1 MKTIPPICNEP
12 ETGPKYW
19 RSLEQLADQPDF
31 RQWMER
37 EFPAGASIAPDG
49 ETRRDWMKLMSAS
62 FLLAG
67 LGGMATG
74 CRRPE
79 EELTPFAKQP
89 EGFIHGKAQHF
100 ATSMPV
106 RGSAIPLTVKSSDGR
121 PTKIE
126 GNSLFPG
133 GNGGTDS
140 FAQAAILNLYDP
152 DRAHR
157 HTKGGNDA
165 RIEAVRDALA
175 AVAKAAAGNQGEGL
189 AFLAERS
196 SSPSRARL
204 QKLIAEK
211 YPKSS
216 WHAYEPVDFSG
227 ADAAYSQACGS
238 PVHAVVH
245 LEKAR
250 RILSL
255 DADFIGSEQD
265 AHRNIR
271 GFALGRKS
279 ADDGMNRLYVVESMM
294 SLTGG
299 NADHRLRVKP
309 SEVVQ
314 VAAAVA
320 AELGV
325 PGVASTSGAHS
336 AWAGT
341 VAKDLKEA
349 GKAAVVVAGYS
360 QPPAV
365 HALAAAINAALGAIG
380 TTVSLVQPT
389 EPAAQGIS
397 ELAGALQAGKVST
410 LVVLGGNPAYNAPA
424 DLQFET
430 VARKAGTVIRL
441 GYYEDETAALATWHL
456 AGAHFLESWG
466 DARTADGTVVPVQPL
481 VEPLFGGLTEL
492 EVLARI
498 LGEAKT
504 SPYDIVR
511 ETLKGLGVADDAAW
525 KRFLHDGFLDGSA
538 AGAVAATVN
547 PSVAATVLAAHKPA
561 QGEFEVVLHRD
572 ASVDDGRFANNGWL
586 QEMPDPITKVTW
598 DNVVMVSQKTA
609 KALGLPTKR
618 SGKVPE
624 NLSPAEAA
632 DAKDGQYDQP
642 VVKITVGGRSV
653 EGPVWVQPGLA
664 DGTVAL
670 GLGYGRRV
678 VGRVGRGVGFNA
690 YALLQSASG
699 LISAGKVEKVFRK
712 HRLAV
717 TQEHGLMEG
726 RPVIREAHLDQFKA
740 HPEFARN
747 MDLDAH
753 LPHYVPYKKG
763 TDGRNAEKRPQNIYE
778 HPYDQNPETA
788 SKIHQWGMVIDLQ
801 TCVGCSACVIACQSE
816 NNIPIVGKDQ
826 VARGREMLWM
836 RIDRYYSHNPDA
848 DVNAELAAED
858 PQMAVQPMFCQHC
871 EAAPCESVCP
881 VNATVHDEE
890 GINAMA
896 YNRCIGTRYC
906 ANNCPYKVRRFN
918 WFDFNKRETDYGAA
932 QDQHLV
938 NTGNLYKGPLGVNRN
953 TEPEWEI
960 IKLVKNPDVTVRM
973 RGVMEKCTLCVQRIQ
988 QGKIA
993 QKVKAGNSGD
1003 VAVPDGAIKT
1013 ACQQACPADAIVFGN
1028 MLDARSEVVKA
1039 KASPRNYSVLGFLDT
1054 RPRVTYLARIR
1065 NPNPAILALEKRK
1078 TPDSQRDY
1086 ERFRHETPFQGHSHG
1101 HDASHPSAAAAGK
1114 GAI

>member
-1 MKTIPPICNEP
+1 
-12 ETGPKYW
+12 
-19 RSLEQLADQPDF
+19 LA
-31 RQWMER
+31 EV
-37 EFPAGASIAPDG
+37 
-49 ETRRDWMKLMSAS
+49 
-62 FLLAG
+62 
-67 LGGMATG
+67 
-74 CRRPE
+74 
-79 EELTPFAKQP
+79 AK
-89 EGFIHGKAQHF
+89 
-100 ATSMPV
+100 S
-106 RGSAIPLTVKSSDGR
+106 
-121 PTKIE
+121 
-126 GNSLFPG
+126 
-133 GNGGTDS
+133 
-140 FAQAAILNLYDP
+140 
-152 DRAHR
+152 
-157 HTKGGNDA
+157 
-165 RIEAVRDALA
+165 ALA
-175 AVAKAAAGNQGEGL
+175 KHGEGL
-189 AFLAERS
+189 AFLVERS

-204 QKLIAEK
+204 QKLISEK
-211 YPKSS
+211 YPKST
-216 WHAYEPVDFSG
+216 WHAYESVDFTA
-227 ADAAYSQACGS
+227 ADAAYSQACGT
-238 PVHAVVH
+238 PVHALVH

-255 DADFIGSEQD
+255 DCDFIGSEQD

-309 SEVVQ
+309 SEVLK

-325 PGVASTSGAHS
+325 SGVASPSGAFS
-336 AWAGT
+336 AWAAA
-341 VAKDLKEA
+341 VAKDLKDA
-349 GKAAVVVAGYS
+349 GKGAVVVAGYS

-365 HALAAAINAALGAIG
+365 HALAAAINSVLGAVG
-380 TTVSLVQPT
+380 STVTLVQPT
-389 EPAAQGIS
+389 EPVALGIQ
-397 ELAGALQAGKVST
+397 ELTASLSAGKVST
-410 LVVLGGNPAYNAPA
+410 LVILGGNPAYNAPV
-424 DLQFET
+424 DLQFEA
-430 VARKAGTVIRL
+430 VAKKAGTVIRL

-456 AGAHFLESWG
+456 AGTHFLESWG

-492 EVLARI
+492 EVLARL
-498 LGEAKT
+498 LGESKV

-511 ETLKGLGVADDAAW
+511 ETLKGLGATDDAAW
-525 KRFLHDGFLDGSA
+525 KRFLHDGFLTDSASA
-538 AGAVAATVN
+538 AVSASVNASAAA
-547 PSVAATVLAAHKPA
+547 SVLAAHKPFS
-561 QGEFEVVLHRD
+561 GDIEVVLHRD
-572 ASVDDGRFANNGWL
+572 GSVDDGRFANNGWL
-586 QEMPDPITKVTW
+586 QEMPDSITKVTW
-598 DNVVMVSQKTA
+598 DNVVMMSQKTA
-609 KALGLPTKR
+609 KSLGLPTKR
-618 SGKVPE
+618 SGKIPDD
-624 NLSPAEAA
+624 LSPAEAA

-642 VVKITVGGRSV
+642 VVKITVGGHSV
-653 EGPVWVQPGLA
+653 EGPVWIQPGLA

-670 GLGYGRRV
+670 ALGYGRRV
-678 VGRVGRGVGFNA
+678 VGRVGRGVGFDA
-690 YALLQSASG
+690 YGLFQSTSRH
-699 LISAGKVEKVFRK
+699 LTAGKVERVFRK

-726 RPVIREAHLDQFKA
+726 RPVIREAHLEQYKA
-740 HPEFARN
+740 SPKFAQN
-747 MDLDAH
+747 MDLEAH
-753 LPHYVPYKKG
+753 FPGYVPFKEE

-801 TCVGCSACVIACQSE
+801 TCVGCSACVVACQSE

-826 VARGREMLWM
+826 VARGREMHWM

-858 PQMAVQPMFCQHC
+858 PQMAIQPMFCQHC

-918 WFDFNKRETDYGAA
+918 WFDFNKRESDYGAA

-1003 VAVPDGAIKT
+1003 VAVRDGAIKT

-1028 MLDARSEVVKA
+1028 MLDAQSEVVKA
-1039 KASPRNYSVLGFLDT
+1039 KANPRNYSVLGFLDT
-1054 RPRVTYLARIR
+1054 RPRVTYLARVR
-1065 NPNPAILALEKRK
+1065 NPNPVILDLEKRK

-1086 ERFRHETPFQGHSHG
+1086 ERFRHESPFQEHSHG
-1101 HDASHPSAAAAGK
+1101 HDASHQSATQAGK
-1114 GAI
+1114 GAV

>member
-49 ETRRDWMKLMSAS
+49 ESRRDWMKLMSAS

-67 LGGMATG
+67 LGGMGTG

-79 EELTPFAKQP
+79 EVLTPFAKQP
-89 EGFIHGKAQHF
+89 EDYVYGKAQHF
-100 ATSMPV
+100 ATSMPL
-106 RGSAIPLTVKSSDGR
+106 RGSAVALTVKSSDGR

-126 GNSLFPG
+126 GNSLVPG
-133 GNGGTDS
+133 ANGGTDA

-157 HTKGGNDA
+157 HTRGGNDCK
-165 RIEAVRDALA
+165 IEAVRDALA
-175 AVAKAAAGNQGEGL
+175 EVAKAAVAKHGEGL
-189 AFLAERS
+189 AFFVERS

-204 QKLIAEK
+204 QKLISEK
-211 YPKSS
+211 YPKST
-216 WHAYEPVDFSG
+216 WHAYESVDFTG
-227 ADAAYSQACGS
+227 ADAAYSQLCGT
-238 PVHAVVH
+238 PVHALVH

-255 DADFIGSEQD
+255 DCDFIGSEQD

-309 SEVVQ
+309 SEVLK

-325 PGVASTSGAHS
+325 AGVASPSGAFS
-336 AWAGT
+336 AWAAA

-349 GKAAVVVAGYS
+349 GKGAVVVAGYS

-365 HALAAAINAALGAIG
+365 HALAAAINSVLGAVG
-380 TTVSLVQPT
+380 STVTLVQPT
-389 EPAAQGIS
+389 EPVALGIQ
-397 ELAGALQAGKVST
+397 ELTASLSAGKVST
-410 LVVLGGNPAYNAPA
+410 LVILGGNPAYNAPV
-424 DLQFET
+424 DLQFEA
-430 VARKAGTVIRL
+430 VAKKAGTVIRL

-456 AGAHFLESWG
+456 AGTHFLESWG

-498 LGEAKT
+498 LGESKV

-511 ETLKGLGVADDAAW
+511 ETLKGLGATDDAAW
-525 KRFLHDGFLDGSA
+525 KRFLHDGFLTDSASA
-538 AGAVAATVN
+538 AVSASVNASAAA
-547 PSVAATVLAAHKPA
+547 SALAAYKPLS
-561 QGEFEVVLHRD
+561 GDIEVVLHRD
-572 ASVDDGRFANNGWL
+572 GSVDDGRFANNGWL
-586 QEMPDPITKVTW
+586 QEMPDSITKVTW
-598 DNVVMVSQKTA
+598 DNVVMMSQKTA
-609 KALGLPTKR
+609 KSLGLPTKR
-618 SGKVPE
+618 SGKIPDD
-624 NLSPAEAA
+624 LSPAEAA

-642 VVKITVGGRSV
+642 VVKITVGAHSV
-653 EGPVWVQPGLA
+653 EGPVWIQPGLA

-670 GLGYGRRV
+670 ALGYGRRV
-678 VGRVGRGVGFNA
+678 VGRVGRGVGFDA
-690 YALLQSASG
+690 YSLFQSTSRH
-699 LISAGKVEKVFRK
+699 LTAGKVERVFRK

-726 RPVIREAHLDQFKA
+726 RPVIREAHLEQFKKS
-740 HPEFARN
+740 PKFAQN
-747 MDLDAH
+747 MDLEAH
-753 LPHYVPYKKG
+753 FPGYVPFKEE

-801 TCVGCSACVIACQSE
+801 TCVGCSACVVACQSE

-826 VARGREMLWM
+826 VARGREM
-836 RIDRYYSHNPDA
+836 H
-848 DVNAELAAED
+848 
-858 PQMAVQPMFCQHC
+858 
-871 EAAPCESVCP
+871 
-881 VNATVHDEE
+881 
-890 GINAMA
+890 
-896 YNRCIGTRYC
+896 
-906 ANNCPYKVRRFN
+906 
-918 WFDFNKRETDYGAA
+918 
-932 QDQHLV
+932 
-938 NTGNLYKGPLGVNRN
+938 
-953 TEPEWEI
+953 
-960 IKLVKNPDVTVRM
+960 
-973 RGVMEKCTLCVQRIQ
+973 
-988 QGKIA
+988 
-993 QKVKAGNSGD
+993 
-1003 VAVPDGAIKT
+1003 
-1013 ACQQACPADAIVFGN
+1013 
-1028 MLDARSEVVKA
+1028 
-1039 KASPRNYSVLGFLDT
+1039 
-1054 RPRVTYLARIR
+1054 
-1065 NPNPAILALEKRK
+1065 
-1078 TPDSQRDY
+1078 
-1086 ERFRHETPFQGHSHG
+1086 
-1101 HDASHPSAAAAGK
+1101 
-1114 GAI
+1114 